1 MGKPGN
7 VIDCTWV
14 RYTENYMRLEK
25 KEIENIAWL
34 ARLAIE
40 DRAVA
45 GYTKDLADIL
55 ALVEQMQ
62 SVDTTAVEPLAH
74 PLEIDTQLRPDE
86 VGEEDRRDSFQE
98 IAPVTEDG
106 YYLVPKF
113 IE

>member
-1 MGKPGN
+1 MP
-7 VIDCTWV
+7 
-14 RYTENYMRLEK
+14 LEK
-25 KEIENIAWL
+25 KEIQNIAWL
-34 ARLAIE
+34 ARLTIE

-45 GYTKDLADIL
+45 GYAKDLADIL

-62 SVDTTAVEPLAH
+62 SVDTAAIEPLAH

-86 VGEEDRRDSFQE
+86 VTEADQRDSFQE

>member
-1 MGKPGN
+1 MP
-7 VIDCTWV
+7 
-14 RYTENYMRLEK
+14 LER
-25 KEIENIAWL
+25 KEIQNIAWL
-34 ARLAIE
+34 ARLTIE
-40 DRAVA
+40 DRAIA

-62 SVDTTAVEPLAH
+62 SVDTNDIEPLAH

-86 VGEEDRRDSFQE
+86 VREEDQWDRFQK

-106 YYLVPKF
+106 YYIVPKV

>member
-1 MGKPGN
+1 MP
-7 VIDCTWV
+7 
-14 RYTENYMRLEK
+14 LER
-25 KEIENIAWL
+25 KEIQNIAWL
-34 ARLAIE
+34 ARLTIE
-40 DRAVA
+40 DRAIA

-62 SVDTTAVEPLAH
+62 SVESAAIEPLAH

-86 VGEEDRRDSFQE
+86 VKEEDQRDRFQK

-106 YYLVPKF
+106 YYIVPKV

>member
-1 MGKPGN
+1 MP
-7 VIDCTWV
+7 
-14 RYTENYMRLEK
+14 LER
-25 KEIENIAWL
+25 KEIQNIAWL
-34 ARLAIE
+34 ARLTIE
-40 DRAVA
+40 DRAIA

-62 SVDTTAVEPLAH
+62 SVDTNDIEPLAH

-86 VGEEDRRDSFQE
+86 VKEEDRRDRFQK

-106 YYLVPKF
+106 YYIVPKV

>member
-1 MGKPGN
+1 MP
-7 VIDCTWV
+7 
-14 RYTENYMRLEK
+14 LER
-25 KEIENIAWL
+25 KEIQNIAWL
-34 ARLAIE
+34 ARLTIE
-40 DRAVA
+40 DRAIA

-62 SVDTTAVEPLAH
+62 SVDTNDIQPLAH

-86 VGEEDRRDSFQE
+86 VKEEDQRDRFQK

-106 YYLVPKF
+106 YYIVPKV

>member
-1 MGKPGN
+1 MP
-7 VIDCTWV
+7 
-14 RYTENYMRLEK
+14 LER
-25 KEIENIAWL
+25 KEIRNIAWL
-34 ARLAIE
+34 ARLTIEERAI
-40 DRAVA
+40 A

-62 SVDTTAVEPLAH
+62 SVDTNDIEPLAH

-86 VGEEDRRDSFQE
+86 VKEEDQRDRFQK

-106 YYLVPKF
+106 YYIVPKV

>member
-1 MGKPGN
+1 MP
-7 VIDCTWV
+7 
-14 RYTENYMRLEK
+14 LEK

-34 ARLAIE
+34 ARLTIA
-40 DRAVA
+40 DRAIA

-62 SVDTTAVEPLAH
+62 SVDTTAIEPLAH

-86 VGEEDRRDSFQE
+86 VKEEDQRDSFQN
-98 IAPVTEDG
+98 IAPQTEDG
-106 YYLVPKF
+106 YYIVPKF